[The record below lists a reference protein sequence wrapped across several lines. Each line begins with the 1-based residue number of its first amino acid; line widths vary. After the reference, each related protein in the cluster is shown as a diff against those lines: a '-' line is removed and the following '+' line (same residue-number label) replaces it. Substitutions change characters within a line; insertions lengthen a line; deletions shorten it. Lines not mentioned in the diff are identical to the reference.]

1 MKKYKYFLNS
11 MGLIKFINVRNN
23 SIFLGVDNSRIALTV
38 VNKWLLDNKV
48 DFNAIEIVEPSLE
61 DVFLSLMGLE
71 KNREEE

>member
-1 MKKYKYFLNS
+1 
-11 MGLIKFINVRNN
+11 
-23 SIFLGVDNSRIALTV
+23 NSRIALTV

>member
-1 MKKYKYFLNS
+1 MCEIILF
-11 MGLIKFINVRNN
+11 
-23 SIFLGVDNSRIALTV
+23 FLGVDNSRIALTV